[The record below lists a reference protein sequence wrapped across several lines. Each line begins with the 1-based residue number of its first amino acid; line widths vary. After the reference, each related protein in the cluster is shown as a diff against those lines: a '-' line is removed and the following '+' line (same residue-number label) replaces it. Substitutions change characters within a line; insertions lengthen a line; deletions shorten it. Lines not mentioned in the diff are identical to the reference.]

1 MDTAE
6 LRSLGQRVYDAI
18 NAHDLATLEDLF
30 APDIVRHAMGEV
42 GFEPA
47 RAAVTGLF
55 AAAPD
60 TRFVVEDLLADRDRV
75 ALRITVHR
83 GEPDPAEI
91 PQTILE
97 IFRVAHG
104 RVAEIW
110 GAGTP
115 ARPAPYRAPTPRRAC
130 GDPLAAVLRSR
141 EGASGWG

>member
-1 MDTAE
+1 MDAGE

-18 NAHDLATLEDLF
+18 NAQDLATLEQLF
-30 APDIVRHAMGEV
+30 TPDVVRHAMGEV

-47 RAAVTGLF
+47 RRAVTGLF

-60 TRFVVEDLLADRDRV
+60 TRFQVEDLFAEGDRI
-75 ALRITVHR
+75 ALRVTVHR
-83 GEPDPAEI
+83 GEPDPHTI

-97 IFRVAHG
+97 IFRVEHG

-115 ARPAPYRAPTPRRAC
+115 ARPAP
-130 GDPLAAVLRSR
+130 
-141 EGASGWG
+141 